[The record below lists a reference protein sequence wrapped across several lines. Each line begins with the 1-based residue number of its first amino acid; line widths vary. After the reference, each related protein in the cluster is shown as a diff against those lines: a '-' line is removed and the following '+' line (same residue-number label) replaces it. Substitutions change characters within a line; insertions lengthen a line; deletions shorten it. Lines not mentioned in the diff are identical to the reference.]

1 MSILKEIKEISST
14 KKDCRSF
21 GLLVG
26 GVIVVIGLFL
36 LWKTRPS
43 APWFLGVGGGL
54 MLFGLVAPLL
64 LKPLQKIWMTFAV
77 LMGFVMTRLIL
88 VILFYVVMTL
98 IGRVARIFGA
108 KFLALRPDRS
118 LPSYWQKRPD
128 TPFVAEQAE
137 KQF

>member
-26 GVIVVIGLFL
+26 GVIVIIGLFL
-36 LWKTRPS
+36 LWKSRPS
-43 APWFLGVGGGL
+43 TPWFLGVGGGL

-64 LKPLQKIWMTFAV
+64 LKPLQKVWMTFAV
-77 LMGFVMTRLIL
+77 LMSTVMTRLIL
-88 VILFYVVMTL
+88 LIMFYVVMTF
-98 IGRVARIFGA
+98 IGRIARLFGA
-108 KFLALRPDRS
+108 KFLALKPDKS
-118 LPSYWQKRPD
+118 IPSYWHKRPVAQ
-128 TPFVAEQAE
+128 FVPEQAE